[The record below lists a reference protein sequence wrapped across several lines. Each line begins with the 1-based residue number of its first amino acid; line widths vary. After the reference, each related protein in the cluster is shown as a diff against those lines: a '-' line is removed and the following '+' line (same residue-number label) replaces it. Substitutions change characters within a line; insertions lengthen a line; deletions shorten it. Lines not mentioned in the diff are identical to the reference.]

1 MSRLFL
7 KLSII
12 PRNIAGS
19 MLLIIASLM
28 LSGGV
33 VAETTSNPAFC
44 VSCHV
49 ENPMH
54 GVHAGTQFG
63 PTNLVA
69 ACIDCHGEISDLK
82 LHEINGADMIRYAID
97 TEANP
102 KAVNDSCLACHKT
115 DELMSGH
122 WTHIAHGDRLACSSC
137 HQLHT
142 ENDPVRGISN
152 KSTIQLCVDCHTE
165 QTLAG
170 QGGKP

>member
-7 KLSII
+7 ILSIT
-12 PRNIAGS
+12 PRRVVS
-19 MLLIIASLM
+19 YLLLMVTSLM
-28 LSGGV
+28 LSGSL

-49 ENPMH
+49 EAPMH
-54 GVHAGTQFG
+54 GVHAGTLFG

-82 LHEINGADMIRYAID
+82 LHEIDGSDMIRYGID
-97 TEANP
+97 TEENP
-102 KAVNDSCLACHKT
+102 QAVNDSCMACHKP
-115 DELMSGH
+115 DELMVGH
-122 WTHIAHGDRLACSSC
+122 WTHAAHGDRLACSSC

-152 KSTIQLCVDCHTE
+152 KATIQLCVDCHSE
-165 QTLAG
+165 QTLTG